1 MRKTFLYIMN
11 GYEEGRLIELKEG
24 NSRIG
29 RSEDVEKDGKVNA
42 IILPYDDKISRV
54 HAMIEYSQEELT
66 IKDLGSTHGTK
77 VNQAKIAGKKR
88 LVIGDSVIMGKT
100 LMLVCDSVNILS
112 VFEMKEAVIN

>member
-29 RSEDVEKDGKVNA
+29 RSEDVEKDGKVND

-54 HAMIEYSQEELT
+54 HAMIENKEDGLT
-66 IKDLGSTHGTK
+66 IKDLGSTHGIK
-77 VNQAKIAGKKR
+77 INQIKITGEKL
-88 LVIGDSVIMGKT
+88 LVLGDIVIIGKT